1 MKPQK
6 KQRLFELSTTTQTHL
21 LHLIADKST
30 QVSKIV
36 FIDPSRLYFNA
47 LIIKDKFDEPLE
59 TQWVTNNTT
68 EYIQDELKTL
78 RNTLIIIGDYRHIMY
93 KSHVKHNQKL
103 SRAIYNTRTH
113 LKENNNILITIP

>member
-6 KQRLFELSTTTQTHL
+6 KQRLFELSTATQSRL
-21 LHLIADKST
+21 LHLIADKSA

-36 FIDPSRLYFNA
+36 FIDPSRVYFNA

-59 TQWVTNNTT
+59 TQWVTNNTA
-68 EYIQDELKTL
+68 EYIEDELKTL
-78 RNTLIIIGDYRHIMY
+78 RDTLIIIGDYRHIMY
-93 KSHVKHNQKL
+93 ESHIEHNQKL

-113 LKENNNILITIP
+113 LKQNNNILITIP

>member
-1 MKPQK
+1 MKVK
-6 KQRLFELSTTTQTHL
+6 KKPRLFELSTATQTHL
-21 LHLIADKST
+21 LRLIADKSESV
-30 QVSKIV
+30 QKIV
-36 FIDPSRLYFNA
+36 FVDPSRFYFNA
-47 LIIKDKFDEPLE
+47 LVIKDKFDEPLE

-78 RNTLIIIGDYRHIMY
+78 RDTLIIIGDYRHIMY
-93 KSHVKHNQKL
+93 ESHIEHNQKL